1 MFFLFFFFSQ
11 GLTFWPKKKKTK
23 INQISFL
30 KISKGMKT
38 TMQSSTKDVS
48 FKWNTLGF
56 RPQTQKLERQIHDLA
71 DVVLNERY

>member
-1 MFFLFFFFSQ
+1 
-11 GLTFWPKKKKTK
+11 
-23 INQISFL
+23 
-30 KISKGMKT
+30 MKA
-38 TMQSSTKDVS
+38 TMQSSTKDVL